1 MKAAI
6 YARVSTETQE
16 KDQTIASQVAEL
28 KQYASNNSM
37 VIIDEYLD
45 DGYSGELLERPGLD
59 RLRDDA
65 KNKLFDAVLVH
76 SPDRLSRNFIYSG
89 LVREELKKCNIAII
103 FLNRP
108 DAKDTPEDVLLEDI
122 QGVIAQ
128 YEKAKI
134 LERTRRGKIHKAK
147 SGRIIGNTP
156 PYGYQYVDGRYRVDP
171 TEADV
176 VRLIFNLFVVDRMKI
191 RAIAKELVARNI
203 PTKNGN
209 AWRASTVHKML
220 HNETYIGIT
229 HYNKRKAVE
238 IDNPKGYRKTKN
250 TTRRTRPKEE
260 WIPIVLPECQ
270 IVGKGT
276 FDEAQELL
284 RRNLTDY
291 NKGSSKYPYLLKGL
305 LSCGVCGLAFC
316 GSKMGEWVYYRCV
329 SHHQTPRRCDT
340 RRVRANVL
348 EPLVWNKLCEII
360 QQPALMLIAHKWDDF
375 EEKARAREAEEA
387 IKSIEARLRKVEK
400 QADKAYDAYTKDLV
414 SDDEFR
420 DKKTE
425 LNNERRSLEAEL
437 KKLIDMRDQAA
448 LNEQAIKTITEYC
461 QEIANN
467 LQGMS
472 DDFEAKRHLLTSL
485 IEKIEVFPD
494 QIKIYTM
501 IPFGEHSCPYSQNGL
516 I

>member
-1 MKAAI
+1 
-6 YARVSTETQE
+6 
-16 KDQTIASQVAEL
+16 
-28 KQYASNNSM
+28 
-37 VIIDEYLD
+37 
-45 DGYSGELLERPGLD
+45 
-59 RLRDDA
+59 
-65 KNKLFDAVLVH
+65 
-76 SPDRLSRNFIYSG
+76 
-89 LVREELKKCNIAII
+89 
-103 FLNRP
+103 
-108 DAKDTPEDVLLEDI
+108 
-122 QGVIAQ
+122 
-128 YEKAKI
+128 
-134 LERTRRGKIHKAK
+134 
-147 SGRIIGNTP
+147 
-156 PYGYQYVDGRYRVDP
+156 
-171 TEADV
+171 
-176 VRLIFNLFVVDRMKI
+176 
-191 RAIAKELVARNI
+191 
-203 PTKNGN
+203 
-209 AWRASTVHKML
+209 
-220 HNETYIGIT
+220 
-229 HYNKRKAVE
+229 
-238 IDNPKGYRKTKN
+238 
-250 TTRRTRPKEE
+250 
-260 WIPIVLPECQ
+260 
-270 IVGKGT
+270 
-276 FDEAQELL
+276 
-284 RRNLTDY
+284 
-291 NKGSSKYPYLLKGL
+291 
-305 LSCGVCGLAFC
+305 
-316 GSKMGEWVYYRCV
+316 
-329 SHHQTPRRCDT
+329 
-340 RRVRANVL
+340 L